1 MSEQPTGL
9 VFPCEYPIKIFVRE
23 AAGFLPTAREIVE
36 RHTGTLP
43 DECVALRS
51 SRNAKF
57 TAVTFTVTAASR
69 AQLDEIYRELTA
81 REEVLMA
88 L

>member
-1 MSEQPTGL
+1 M
-9 VFPCEYPIKIFVRE
+9 RE
-23 AAGFLPTAREIVE
+23 DAGFLSAAREIVE
-36 RHTGTLP
+36 RHTGTLA
-43 DECVALRS
+43 DECVTLRS

-69 AQLDEIYRELTA
+69 AQLDDIYRELTA